1 MIPPSLTSFAF
12 YFGIGDPSS
21 TLQHVS
27 LQKLSTLSLSGCR
40 DGLELLPNSLH
51 LPLLKSFICKV
62 SGAEM
67 LIRAI
72 VAPNVTHF
80 TYHARS
86 QRHCANAESICL
98 SFPAVR
104 HVDLDRDIMVSVFQ
118 PGNIPNPDYWPNLE
132 SLTGHEID
140 DRSMVFLDGLI
151 TWLDPKFFRILT
163 RSLFFHFS
171 SMLDVM
177 RSIERCVQSVDFR
190 L

>member
-12 YFGIGDPSS
+12 SFGIGDPSS

-27 LQKLSTLSLSGCR
+27 LQKLTTLSLSGCR

-140 DRSMVFLDGLI
+140 DRSM
-151 TWLDPKFFRILT
+151 
-163 RSLFFHFS
+163 S
-171 SMLDVM
+171 SFG
-177 RSIERCVQSVDFR
+177 S
-190 L
+190 